1 MRYKPFVNVDF
12 GPSGCFSALS
22 PLTPLWKAAAGRAGH
37 SSSSTGGVEVKKMF
51 EFQDRIYT
59 RCDEQSFQLA
69 FSRRLLRI
77 RA

>member
-51 EFQDRIYT
+51 EFQDRIYA
-59 RCDEQSFQLA
+59 RNQLKD
-69 FSRRLLRI
+69 LRN
-77 RA
+77 